1 MNKFYIMF
9 DSNRTKEDKDVIRIN
24 KTYSVKLVEGYTY
37 RTPEFD
43 KKSFC
48 FNVWNHGG
56 TWQAVSLNG
65 LLICTAKSRKD
76 VIAKVC
82 EYRML
87 CAIWTAT
94 NNKYSDDKGEVFK
107 WIIDNSKIE
116 KVNAVA

>member
-9 DSNRTKEDKDVIRIN
+9 DGNRATEDKDVIRIN

-76 VIAKVC
+76 VIAKVGAQLTKNYSVI
-82 EYRML
+82 E
-87 CAIWTAT
+87 IV
-94 NNKYSDDKGEVFK
+94 KYEKE
-107 WIIDNSKIE
+107 IE
-116 KVNAVA
+116 A

>member
-1 MNKFYIMF
+1 MNKFYIMLA
-9 DSNRTKEDKDVIRIN
+9 NNGTKEYKNHIKIN
-24 KTYSVKLVEGYTY
+24 DAYSVKLVEGYTY

-48 FNVWNHGG
+48 FNVWNNGG

-65 LLICTAKSRKD
+65 LLICKAKSRKE

-87 CAIWTAT
+87 CAIWAAASF
-94 NNKYSDDKGEVFK
+94 KHDDDKSEVFK
-107 WIIDNSKIE
+107 WIIDNSEIK